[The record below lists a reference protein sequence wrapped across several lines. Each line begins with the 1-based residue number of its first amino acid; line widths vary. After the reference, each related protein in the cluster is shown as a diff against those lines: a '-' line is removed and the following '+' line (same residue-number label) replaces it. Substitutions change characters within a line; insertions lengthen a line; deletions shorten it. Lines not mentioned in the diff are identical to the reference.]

1 LLIVIW
7 LRAVREVDRR
17 DYRANGTTRKI
28 GLFRSV
34 AVAAAVR
41 QPTEAAILVSFARP
55 SPTAANEAFASC
67 LS

>member
-7 LRAVREVDRR
+7 LRAVREVDCR

-28 GLFRSV
+28 GLFAASQQ
-34 AVAAAVR
+34 AAAVR
-41 QPTEAAILVSFARP
+41 QPTEAAILVSFARQ